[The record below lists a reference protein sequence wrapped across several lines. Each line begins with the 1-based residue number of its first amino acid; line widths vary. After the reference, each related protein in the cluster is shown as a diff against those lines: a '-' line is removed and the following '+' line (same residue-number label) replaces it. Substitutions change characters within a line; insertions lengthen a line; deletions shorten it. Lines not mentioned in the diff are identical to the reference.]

1 MPDRQDGQVVH
12 LIRRERGEHPGQ
24 GRTPVV
30 PDHMSAADLLG
41 GQDGLDVSGQKG
53 SE

>member
-1 MPDRQDGQVVH
+1 MPDSQDGQVVH
-12 LIRRERGEHPGQ
+12 VIRRERGERPGQ
-24 GRTPVV
+24 RGTPVV

-41 GQDGLDVSGQKG
+41 GQDGLDVSGQQG